1 MPTTVTRTQKA
12 LLTAATCSALLA
24 ASATAAPPAK
34 RRALAFDGQRDHL
47 TAALATPLEADLTLE
62 GTSGGVF
69 VRGGVRATV
78 EHICHRCLT
87 EWQVPVAMEMAELV
101 GGEGDYPMDGDEIDL
116 EDPVRDALLL
126 SLPLLPQ
133 CREDCLGLCSVC
145 GADLNTGSCPG
156 HDDEP
161 EGPFSALRNLLEP

>member
-1 MPTTVTRTQKA
+1 VASPFRFLVA
-12 LLTAATCSALLA
+12 DLL
-24 ASATAAPPAK
+24 
-34 RRALAFDGQRDHL
+34 RDHGRRRP
-47 TAALATPLEADLTLE
+47 AEIVATVDWAIELSRCVPDTPVEADLTLE

-69 VRGGVRATV
+69 VRGSVRAGVQHT
-78 EHICHRCLT
+78 CHRCLT
-87 EWQVPVAMEMAELV
+87 EWQVPVAVEMAELV